1 MPGGILEKSTTKG
14 LAKFTPVKSSSD
26 HIPPGLGE
34 PFKAANRLVAVG
46 AMEKQIDKAPF

>member
-14 LAKFTPVKSSSD
+14 SAKFTPVKSSSD
-26 HIPPGLGE
+26 HIPPGLGD

-46 AMEKQIDKAPF
+46 AMEKQMEREPF